1 MRWNVP
7 PSTRAAVR
15 IVSVL
20 ARPGTPSIEQVPA
33 CQQAD
38 QHALEHLILPGD
50 HALHLEQGGLDRLTA
65 VARGVEADKTALL
78 WHVRSLV
85 VECSRSRL
93 ACLRR
98 NSSAFLQKNSGSL
111 EEA

>member
-1 MRWNVP
+1 M
-7 PSTRAAVR
+7 
-15 IVSVL
+15 
-20 ARPGTPSIEQVPA
+20 PA

-50 HALHLEQGGLDRLTA
+50 HALHLEQGGLDHLTA
-65 VARGVEADKTALL
+65 IARGVEADKTALL